1 MTIVCA
7 TDFSPSSRT
16 ATRLAAA
23 MARRRGDRILLVHVF
38 EPPPVDYPGA
48 PIGSGWER
56 ELLDAAEAGIAR
68 EAAAIGAR
76 GLTVE
81 TRILVGEAA
90 SAVLEVAGPPDTSLI
105 VVGTHGRKGPAH
117 LFLGSCAERIVR
129 SAPCPVLV
137 AREQTDA
144 QADRWDGAA
153 ALRVVVVAD
162 GTEASNAAFYWLR
175 GSTDAIGHDISLLR
189 VYWPPEEAARYG
201 LDDAWHGG
209 EGHSELRRLLERDL
223 RRDAQALSGA
233 VIPPIRFRE
242 TSRDVGEVVARDA
255 AELGADALVIGVHKN
270 RLGAGK
276 TIAPGALLRA
286 AGLPVFCIPERM
298 ERPVTRHLPH
308 VRSVLVA
315 SDLSEESRDAVLP
328 AYGLLAGGGR
338 VELCYVH
345 ERGSGDGIV
354 DLPVR
359 RELSE
364 EERASI
370 EARLRAEIPGE
381 ATEHG
386 IATHVS
392 VLEGRFAAEAIL
404 QAAKRLDVDA
414 IAVGSHGR
422 SGLGRALLGSVAE
435 EVARKAARPVLIVH
449 TGGAS

>member
-1 MTIVCA
+1 
-7 TDFSPSSRT
+7 
-16 ATRLAAA
+16 

-38 EPPPVDYPGA
+38 EPPTPDYPGA
-48 PIGSGWER
+48 PFGSGWER

-68 EAAAIGAR
+68 EAAAIRAR
-76 GLTVE
+76 GITVE
-81 TRILVGEAA
+81 TRILVGDAA
-90 SAVLEVAGPPDTSLI
+90 SAVLETAGAADTSLI
-105 VVGTHGRKGPAH
+105 VAGTHGRKGSAH
-117 LFLGSCAERIVR
+117 LFLGSCAEKIVR
-129 SAPCPVLV
+129 LAPCPVLV

-144 QADRWDGAA
+144 ETDRWDGAA
-153 ALRVVVVAD
+153 ALRLVVVAD
-162 GTEASNAAFYWLR
+162 GSEASNAAFYWLR
-175 GSTDAIGHDISLLR
+175 GSTDALGHDISLLR

-201 LDDAWHGG
+201 LDEAWRGG
-209 EGHSELRRLLERDL
+209 EGHPDLRRLLERDL

-255 AELGADALVIGVHKN
+255 ADLGADALVIGVHKN
-270 RLGAGK
+270 RLRTAK
-276 TIAPGALLRA
+276 TITHGALLRA

-298 ERPVTRHLPH
+298 ERPATRHLRH
-308 VRSVLVA
+308 VRSLLVA
-315 SDLSEESRDAVLP
+315 SDLSDESRDAVLP

-345 ERGSGDGIV
+345 ERGAGDGIA

-364 EERASI
+364 DERTSI
-370 EARLRAEIPGE
+370 EARLRAEIPDE

-414 IAVGSHGR
+414 IALGSHGR
-422 SGLGRALLGSVAE
+422 SGLSRALLGSVAE